1 MMKKTIKSAAF
12 AIAAALVVVAPSVS
26 QAAVTQAQAP
36 VHATYETSMVPVLHA
51 FDGPWTG
58 TLKLTFNPSGII
70 QGYYNPADQMAFIPV
85 TGGRDGDN
93 VWFDIGTNG
102 RLHVNGT
109 LQNGSI
115 VGGAIDERTHE
126 TYDFTARNHR

>member
-1 MMKKTIKSAAF
+1 MKNSIKSAVF
-12 AIAAALVVVAPSVS
+12 AIATALVVAAPSVS
-26 QAAVTQAQAP
+26 QAAVTQTQAP
-36 VHATYETSMVPVLHA
+36 VHATYETSMRPVLHA

-58 TLKLTFNPSGII
+58 TLQLTFNPSGII
-70 QGYYNPADQMAFIPV
+70 QGYYRPADNMAYIPV

-93 VWFDIGTNG
+93 VWLDIGSSG

-109 LQNGSI
+109 LQNGAI

-126 TYDFTARNHR
+126 AYNFTARNSG